1 MMYDLNSTFKY
12 GNVCYGYVTLICTRL
27 KKIYRIR
34 FFLFNKL
41 N

>member
-27 KKIYRIR
+27 KDRIYI
-34 FFLFNKL
+34 FYCL
-41 N
+41 